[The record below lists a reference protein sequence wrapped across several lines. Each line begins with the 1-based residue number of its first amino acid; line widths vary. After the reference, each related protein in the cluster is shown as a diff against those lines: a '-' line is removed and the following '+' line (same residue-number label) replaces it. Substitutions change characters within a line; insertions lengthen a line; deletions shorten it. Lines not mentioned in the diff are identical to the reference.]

1 MCKLV
6 DTRGVHL
13 ISQGSLKRVFFNYF
27 SGQSIFNSLR
37 LYRLVLLMLF
47 AINGC
52 ESPLADSE
60 GILTSTLRG
69 EQKNIIRGPEPTLE
83 STSQAGPF
91 VVKGIRQEDGLRN
104 GPEYGSATLY
114 YPAGATPPWAS
125 IVIVPGF
132 TSSESS
138 IQDWGP
144 FYASHGIV
152 TMTIGTNHPLKLPA
166 GRAAALL
173 DALVSLRAEHTRSGS
188 PLEGRL
194 DLDRVGVSGWS
205 MGGGGAQLAAVEDP
219 TLRAVIVL
227 CPWKPNGQ
235 FDHPVPLLILCGQND
250 RLAPSSYHGLIH
262 YQNTPASTPKLIFE
276 VTKGRHRVANSP
288 LGANGEVGR
297 LAISWLKVFLEG
309 DDRYL
314 RFLLQKPKNASLFQ
328 SNLK

>member
-6 DTRGVHL
+6 DAREVHL
-13 ISQGSLKRVFFNYF
+13 IKGGSLKRVFSIFF
-27 SGQSIFNSLR
+27 SEQSIFNSLG
-37 LYRLVLLMLF
+37 LYRLVILMLF
-47 AINGC
+47 VNGC

-69 EQKNIIRGPEPTLE
+69 EQQNIIRGSEPTLE

-91 VVKGIRQEDGLRN
+91 VVKVISQEGGLRN
-104 GPEYGSATLY
+104 GPEYGSASLY
-114 YPAGATPPWAS
+114 YPAGAMPPWAS

-132 TSSESS
+132 ISSESS

-152 TMTIGTNHPLKLPA
+152 TMTIGTNHPLEQPA
-166 GRAAALL
+166 NRATALL
-173 DALVSLRAEHTRSGS
+173 DALVSLCAEHTRSGS

-194 DLDRVGVSGWS
+194 ALDRVGVSGWS

-219 TLRAVIVL
+219 TLRAVIAL
-227 CPWKPNGQ
+227 CPWKPNAQ
-235 FDHPVPLLILCGQND
+235 FNHPVPLLILCGQND
-250 RLAPSSYHGLIH
+250 WLAPSSYHGVIH

-276 VTKGRHRVANSP
+276 VAKGRHRVANSP
-288 LGANGEVGR
+288 LGGNGEVGR

-309 DDRYL
+309 DDRYR

-328 SNLK
+328 SNLE

>member
-6 DTRGVHL
+6 DTREVHL
-13 ISQGSLKRVFFNYF
+13 MNQSSLKRVSSNYF
-27 SGQSIFNSLR
+27 SGQSILFNSLR
-37 LYRLVLLMLF
+37 LCRLVLPMLF
-47 AINGC
+47 AIN
-52 ESPLADSE
+52 SPLADSE
-60 GILTSTLRG
+60 GILTNTLRG
-69 EQKNIIRGPEPTLE
+69 EQQNIIRGPEPTLE

-188 PLEGRL
+188 PLKGRL
-194 DLDRVGVSGWS
+194 DLDRVGVS
-205 MGGGGAQLAAVEDP
+205 AVSYTHLTLP
-219 TLRAVIVL
+219 TSDLV
-227 CPWKPNGQ
+227 
-235 FDHPVPLLILCGQND
+235 
-250 RLAPSSYHGLIH
+250 
-262 YQNTPASTPKLIFE
+262 
-276 VTKGRHRVANSP
+276 
-288 LGANGEVGR
+288 
-297 LAISWLKVFLEG
+297 
-309 DDRYL
+309 
-314 RFLLQKPKNASLFQ
+314 
-328 SNLK
+328 

>member
-1 MCKLV
+1 MWK
-6 DTRGVHL
+6 
-13 ISQGSLKRVFFNYF
+13 ISSN
-27 SGQSIFNSLR
+27 
-37 LYRLVLLMLF
+37 
-47 AINGC
+47 
-52 ESPLADSE
+52 
-60 GILTSTLRG
+60 
-69 EQKNIIRGPEPTLE
+69 
-83 STSQAGPF
+83 
-91 VVKGIRQEDGLRN
+91 
-104 GPEYGSATLY
+104 
-114 YPAGATPPWAS
+114 
-125 IVIVPGF
+125 VIVPGF
-132 TSSESS
+132 ASPESS

-227 CPWKPNGQ
+227 CPWKPNSQ

-276 VTKGRHRVANSP
+276 VTKEMCSRI
-288 LGANGEVGR
+288 NGT
-297 LAISWLKVFLEG
+297 WLPAKEEIELLDLYFKVFPKDYPWDMNTPIGLG
-309 DDRYL
+309 
-314 RFLLQKPKNASLFQ
+314 FLKNNK
-328 SNLK
+328 NLWL